1 MSLEDVK
8 KEQIKLK
15 VDLGYIKKKD
25 PKNKSSKQK
34 KTNNI
39 ENLCNLREKVV
50 QLFNDSAENMS

>member
-34 KTNNI
+34 RQITLKIFVT
-39 ENLCNLREKVV
+39 
-50 QLFNDSAENMS
+50 